1 MCGGEPD
8 GATGMQR
15 LRGRVV
21 KGGCAEGEALVSS
34 VPIGFLGGVDPE
46 TGVVTEADHPLE
58 GESVAGRVLVFPTGK
73 GSTVGSYTLYR
84 MARNGVAPAAMI
96 NAEADPVVAV
106 GAIISEIPMVDQVDI
121 SLLRT
126 GDWVRVEDGFIRVQR
141 GGAGTLP
148 SATNSP
154 RPRRAT

>member
-1 MCGGEPD
+1 MCGEEPD
-8 GATGMQR
+8 GATGMRR

-21 KGGCAEGEALVSS
+21 KGGRAEGEALVSS

-46 TGVVTEADHPLE
+46 TGVVIEADHPLKA
-58 GESVAGRVLVFPTGK
+58 ESMAGRVLVFPTGK

-121 SLLRT
+121 SLLHT
-126 GDWVRVEDGFIRVQR
+126 GDWVRVDDGKVTITQPN
-141 GGAGTLP
+141 AKT
-148 SATNSP
+148 
-154 RPRRAT
+154 